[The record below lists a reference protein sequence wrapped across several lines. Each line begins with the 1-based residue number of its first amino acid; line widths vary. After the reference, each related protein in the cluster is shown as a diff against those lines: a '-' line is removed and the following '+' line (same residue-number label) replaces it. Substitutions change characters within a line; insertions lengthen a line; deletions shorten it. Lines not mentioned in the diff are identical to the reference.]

1 MYRTFGKILKEMS
14 NSEFEPPL
22 NNQNK
27 HLTRRKLVLGGAAAG
42 VTAAVIAQKVQA
54 NTETPPQPATSK
66 ANPKGRFADKVVIVT
81 GATSGIGEAT
91 AIAFAQ
97 EGAKVAFNGRRA
109 NLGDKIEQAIRQQ
122 GGEASYIQTDVREP
136 EQVMQFFR
144 EVIKRYGKLDIAF
157 NNAGVVSPNAPSA
170 EQSLETWIDVMNT
183 NARGYWLCMKE
194 EIPIMLKQGG
204 GHIINNAS
212 VSAHV
217 GFANIMPYS
226 TSKHAILGLTKC
238 AALEYGSQNIRINSI
253 SPGGVDTPMRRQA
266 ILAQNSDPTTP
277 PPNLPKRINTS
288 HEMARVVMMLA
299 SDDATSI
306 LGTDIDVTTG
316 MLTSC
321 V

>member
-1 MYRTFGKILKEMS
+1 MPDLFS
-14 NSEFEPPL
+14 NSETPNVSSTKAE
-22 NNQNK
+22 Q
-27 HLTRRKLVLGGAAAG
+27 LTRRKMVLGAAAMAG
-42 VTAAVIAQKVQA
+42 LSTAAIAGKSQA
-54 NTETPPQPATSK
+54 NTQAPPEPATSPNQTL
-66 ANPKGRFADKVVIVT
+66 AGKVVVVT

-91 AIAFAQ
+91 AKAFARS
-97 EGAKVAFNGRRA
+97 GAQVAFNGRRA
-109 NLGDKIEQAIRQQ
+109 ELGRQVEAAIKAE
-122 GGEASYIQTDVREP
+122 GGEAAYIQTDVREP
-136 EQVMQFFR
+136 DQIVRFFR
-144 EVIKRYGKLDIAF
+144 EVMNRYRRLDIAF

-170 EQSLETWIDVMNT
+170 EQTLEDWSNVMST

-194 EIPIMLKQGG
+194 EIPIMLSQGG

-226 TSKHAILGLTKC
+226 VSKHAILGMTKC
-238 AALEYGSQNIRINSI
+238 AALEYGPQNIRINSI

-266 ILAQNSDPTTP
+266 ILAQNGDPTTP
-277 PPNLPKRINTS
+277 PPNLPQRINTS
-288 HEMARVVMMLA
+288 YEMARVVMMLA

>member
-1 MYRTFGKILKEMS
+1 MSKKIT
-14 NSEFEPPL
+14 NSEIRAVDA
-22 NNQNK
+22 NQDR
-27 HLTRRKLVLGGAAAG
+27 HLTRRNLVLGGVAAG
-42 VTAAVIAQKVQA
+42 VSATVIAQKAQA
-54 NTETPPQPATSK
+54 NTQKPPQPATSE
-66 ANPKGRFADKVVIVT
+66 ANPKGRFADKVVVVT

-109 NLGDKIEQAIRQQ
+109 NLGRKIEQLIRQQ
-122 GGEASYIQTDVREP
+122 GGEATYIQTDVREP
-136 EQVMQFFR
+136 EQVTQFFR
-144 EVIKRYGKLDIAF
+144 EVIKRYGRLDIAF
-157 NNAGVVSPNAPSA
+157 NNAGIVSPNAPSA
-170 EQSLETWIDVMNT
+170 EQSLETWINVMDT
-183 NARGYWLCMKE
+183 NVRGYWLCMKE
-194 EIPIMLKQGG
+194 EINIMLKQGS

-226 TSKHAILGLTKC
+226 VSKHAVLGLTKC
-238 AALEYGSQNIRINSI
+238 AALEYGPQNIRINSI

-266 ILAQNSDPTTP
+266 ILAQNGDPTTP

-288 HEMARVVMMLA
+288 YEMARVVMMLA

>member
-1 MYRTFGKILKEMS
+1 MS
-14 NSEFEPPL
+14 ERFTNSEVEPPL
-22 NNQNK
+22 NNRDKQ
-27 HLTRRKLVLGGAAAG
+27 LTRRKLVLGGAAAG
-42 VTAAVIAQKVQA
+42 VAAAVIAQKAQA
-54 NTETPPQPATSK
+54 NTQKPPQPATSK
-66 ANPKGRFADKVVIVT
+66 ANPKGRFADKVVVVT

-109 NLGDKIEQAIRQQ
+109 NLGRKIEQAIRQQ

-136 EQVMQFFR
+136 EQVTQFFR

-157 NNAGVVSPNAPSA
+157 NNAGIVSPNAPSA
-170 EQSLETWIDVMNT
+170 EQSLETWMDVMNT
-183 NARGYWLCMKE
+183 NVRGYWLCMKE

-226 TSKHAILGLTKC
+226 VSKHAILGLTKC
-238 AALEYGSQNIRINSI
+238 AALEYGPQNIRINSI

-266 ILAQNSDPTTP
+266 ILAQNGDPTTP

-288 HEMARVVMMLA
+288 YEMARVVMMLA

>member
-1 MYRTFGKILKEMS
+1 MSKKIT
-14 NSEFEPPL
+14 NSEIRAVDT
-22 NNQNK
+22 NQDR
-27 HLTRRKLVLGGAAAG
+27 HLTRRNLVLGGVAAG
-42 VTAAVIAQKVQA
+42 VSATVIAQKAQA
-54 NTETPPQPATSK
+54 NTQKPPQPATSK
-66 ANPKGRFADKVVIVT
+66 ANPKGRFADKVVVVT

-109 NLGDKIEQAIRQQ
+109 NLGRKIEQLIRQQ
-122 GGEASYIQTDVREP
+122 GGEATYIQTDVREP
-136 EQVMQFFR
+136 EQVTQFFR
-144 EVIKRYGKLDIAF
+144 EVIKRYGRLDIAF
-157 NNAGVVSPNAPSA
+157 NNAGIVSPNAPSA
-170 EQSLETWIDVMNT
+170 EQSLETWINVMDT
-183 NARGYWLCMKE
+183 NVRGYWLCMKE
-194 EIPIMLKQGG
+194 EINIMLKQGS

-226 TSKHAILGLTKC
+226 VSKHAVLGLTKC
-238 AALEYGSQNIRINSI
+238 AALEYGPQNIRINSI

-266 ILAQNSDPTTP
+266 ILAQNGDPTTP

-288 HEMARVVMMLA
+288 YEMARVVMMLA

>member
-1 MYRTFGKILKEMS
+1 MSKKIT
-14 NSEFEPPL
+14 NSEIRAVDA
-22 NNQNK
+22 NQDR
-27 HLTRRKLVLGGAAAG
+27 HLTRRNLVLGGVAAG
-42 VTAAVIAQKVQA
+42 VSATVIAQKAQA
-54 NTETPPQPATSK
+54 NTQKPPQPATSK
-66 ANPKGRFADKVVIVT
+66 ANPKGRFADKVVVVT

-109 NLGDKIEQAIRQQ
+109 NLGRKIEQLIRQQ
-122 GGEASYIQTDVREP
+122 GGEATYIQTDVREP
-136 EQVMQFFR
+136 EQVTQFFR
-144 EVIKRYGKLDIAF
+144 EVIKRYGRLDIAF
-157 NNAGVVSPNAPSA
+157 NNAGIVSPNAPSA
-170 EQSLETWIDVMNT
+170 EQSLETWINVMDT
-183 NARGYWLCMKE
+183 NVRGYWLCMKE
-194 EIPIMLKQGG
+194 EINIMLKQGS

-226 TSKHAILGLTKC
+226 VSKHAVLGLTKC
-238 AALEYGSQNIRINSI
+238 AALEYGPQNIRINSI

-266 ILAQNSDPTTP
+266 ILAQNGDPTTP

-288 HEMARVVMMLA
+288 YEMARVVMMLA